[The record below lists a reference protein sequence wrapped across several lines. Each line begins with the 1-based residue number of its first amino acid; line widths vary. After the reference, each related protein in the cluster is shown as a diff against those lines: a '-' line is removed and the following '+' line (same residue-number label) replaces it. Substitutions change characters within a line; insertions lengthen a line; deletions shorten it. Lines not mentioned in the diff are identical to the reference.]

1 MDTGAAKPKCHIM
14 PLLPKDDF
22 TLWLEA
28 HGTQPTLYQPAARYG
43 GAPVGWKIYIG
54 QSSFVYRLPEDKPGV
69 LLIVLFERLGDR
81 KGLRSPFADFVRF
94 ISSVK
99 RSGVPIHTIEGHVEA
114 LKGRPEDSLA
124 DEQIVTFYKR
134 YLAANQLRVEN
145 GIEWVAGNL
154 LTYVAPLSGVR
165 KEDDPPAPGPRAS

>member
-1 MDTGAAKPKCHIM
+1 M
-14 PLLPKDDF
+14 
-22 TLWLEA
+22 
-28 HGTQPTLYQPAARYG
+28 
-43 GAPVGWKIYIG
+43 
-54 QSSFVYRLPEDKPGV
+54 

-99 RSGVPIHTIEGHVEA
+99 RSGVPVHTIEGHVEA

-154 LTYVAPLSGVR
+154 LSYVAPLSDIR
-165 KEDDPPAPGPRAS
+165 KQDRATPPGPEVS